1 MRAVTTAQGGVSVEE
16 RPDPVPGPCELL
28 VRVRAAGLNA
38 ADLMQVRGLYPPPS
52 GVPADIPGL
61 ELAGEVVGV
70 GEGATRF
77 RPGDRVMSLV
87 GGGAQAELVAVD
99 ERVAMPMPPALGWV
113 AAGGFPEAF
122 TTAHDALVTQCRL
135 QSGERL
141 LVTGAA
147 GGVGTAAVQ
156 IGAALGAEVVASVRP
171 PALKPV
177 VAGLGAMAVDPS
189 EAEAYGPFDVIIEL
203 VGAVNFP
210 SNVRCLSS
218 GGRIAVIGVGAGAR
232 IELDLLA
239 LMRRRARIMG
249 SMLRNR
255 SPEEKALAARGVE
268 ADLLPLVEAG
278 KLRVVVGETFDLEN
292 APAAYGRFQEGGKLG
307 KIVLRVGRNGA

>member
-1 MRAVTTAQGGVSVEE
+1 MRAVTIAQDGVSVEE
-16 RPDPVPGPCELL
+16 RPDPVPGAGDLL

-38 ADLMQVRGLYPPPS
+38 ADLMQVRGLYPAPP

-70 GEGATRF
+70 GEGVTRF

-87 GGGAQAELVAVD
+87 GGGAQAELATVG
-99 ERVAMPMPPALGWV
+99 EQVAMPVPPALGWV

-135 QSGERL
+135 RSGERL

-156 IGAALGAEVVASVRP
+156 IGAAVGAEVVASVRP
-171 PALKPV
+171 PGLKPM
-177 VAGLGAMAVDPS
+177 VAGLGAVAVDPS
-189 EAEAYGPFDVIIEL
+189 EAEGYGPFDVIIEL

-210 SNVRCLSS
+210 ANVRCLAS
-218 GGRIAVIGVGAGAR
+218 GGRIAVIGVGAGSR

-249 SMLRNR
+249 STLRNR
-255 SPEEKALAARGVE
+255 SPEEKALAARRVE
-268 ADLLPLVEAG
+268 ADLLPLVAAAR
-278 KLRVVVGETFDLEN
+278 LRVVVGETFDLEE
-292 APAAYGRFQEGGKLG
+292 AAAAYGRFQAGGKLG
-307 KIVLRVGRNGA
+307 KIVLSVGRNGP